1 MPRLPKEPNDR
12 LRALIE
18 EAGFSHKGL
27 ARRINDLGQKRGIRG
42 LSYDHSSVIRWLKGE
57 QPRDPAPRL
66 AAQVFSLAL
75 ARPVTE
81 ADLGFPKSRDL
92 PELGLRFT
100 PSLHDTI
107 ETVTTLW
114 RSDVERRQF
123 VLNSAF
129 AAGAYASSAI
139 RWLTTP
145 AAQGTPIAAAARVE
159 RADIEAIREV
169 TRTFLRLDNLFGGG
183 RARPTVVR
191 YLHDEVTPLL
201 RSGTYTD
208 AIGRELFSAAAEL
221 TRLAGWMAYDL
232 EQHGLAQRYL
242 IQALRL
248 AGEADDHALGGEILA
263 GMSHQ
268 AVYIGQADDA
278 LDLARAAQ
286 TSARK
291 AGLPALL
298 TESLIMEAHAQAAN
312 KDAAACARALNAAE
326 NTYSG
331 SEHDGPA
338 WLNYFDEAYMAAK
351 FGHCFKE
358 LGDGTQAEK
367 FATRSLDMVDGYTRG
382 RTFNVLLLANAHLQK
397 RDLDAACAAGNQ
409 ALNLAAGLR
418 SARTVRYMRD
428 LRRHMSGFS
437 DQPGVREFQA
447 RAHDLMPASDPRP
460 LRNGHAA

>member
-1 MPRLPKEPNDR
+1 MARLPKEPNDR
-12 LRALIE
+12 LQALIE

-27 ARRINDLGQKRGIRG
+27 ARRINDLGQSHGIPD

-57 QPRDPAPRL
+57 QPRDPAPKL
-66 AAQVFSLAL
+66 AAQIFALAL
-75 ARPVTE
+75 ARPITE
-81 ADLGFPKSRDL
+81 ADLGFPKARDL

-100 PSLHDTI
+100 PSLRDTI

-114 RSDVERRQF
+114 RSDVERRKF
-123 VLNSAF
+123 ILNSTF

-145 AAQGTPIAAAARVE
+145 GTQGTPASTGLRMGH
-159 RADIEAIREV
+159 ADVEAIREV
-169 TRTFLRLDNLFGGG
+169 TQTFLRLDNLFGGG

-201 RSGTYTD
+201 RSGNYSE
-208 AIGRELFSAAAEL
+208 AVRQELFGAAAEL

-268 AVYIGQADDA
+268 AVYIGQPDDA

-286 TSARK
+286 TSAHK

-298 TESLIMEAHAQAAN
+298 TESLIMEAHAHAAN
-312 KDAAACARALNAAE
+312 KDAAACASALNAAE
-326 NTYSG
+326 HAFAR
-331 SEHDGPA
+331 SENDSPA

-358 LGDGTQAEK
+358 LGDGPQAEH
-367 FATRSLDMVDGYTRG
+367 FAKRSLDMVDGYTRG
-382 RTFNVLLLANAHLQK
+382 RTFNILLLANAHLQQH
-397 RDLDAACAAGNQ
+397 DLDAACATGNQ
-409 ALNLAAGLR
+409 ALDLAAGLR
-418 SARTVRYMRD
+418 SARTIRYMRD
-428 LRRHMSGFS
+428 LRRRMSAFS
-437 DQPGVREFQA
+437 KQPNVRDFHA
-447 RAHDLMPASDPRP
+447 RAHDLMPASDPR
-460 LRNGHAA
+460 LVRNGHAA

>member
-12 LRALIE
+12 LQALIE

-27 ARRINDLGQKRGIRG
+27 ARRINDLGQSRGMRG

-81 ADLGFPKSRDL
+81 ADLGFPKTRDL

-100 PSLHDTI
+100 PSLRDTI

-145 AAQGTPIAAAARVE
+145 AAQGTPIAAEARVE
-159 RADIEAIREV
+159 HVDIEAIREV

-183 RARPTVVR
+183 RARPTVIR
-191 YLHDEVTPLL
+191 YLHDEVTPLV
-201 RSGTYTD
+201 RSGNYTD
-208 AIGRELFSAAAEL
+208 AVGRELFSAAAEL

-326 NTYSG
+326 KTYNG
-331 SEHDGPA
+331 SEDDGPA
-338 WLNYFDEAYMAAK
+338 WLSYFDEAYMAAK

-358 LGDGTQAEK
+358 LGDGAQAEH

-382 RTFNVLLLANAHLQK
+382 RTFNVLLLANAHLQQ

-409 ALNLAAGLR
+409 ALDLAAGLR

-428 LRRHMSGFS
+428 LRRRMAGFS
-437 DQPGVREFQA
+437 DQPDVREFHA

-460 LRNGHAA
+460 VRNGHAA